1 MKRLKKILLVSLVA
15 GSLSTIGLTSC
26 DNTPATSADASV
38 VASSEE
44 ASVEETTSVPNV
56 SRIVV
61 KTPETDPKVGETIN
75 LDDFVTVYS
84 DDVESN
90 VFTATVKTEDT
101 VTLTDHILTVIAEGD
116 ITVEIT
122 EGVKTSLFRA
132 TAVSEILGNYIEDT
146 ASIGKNYFLELLYTD
161 DTSGELSGTNAG
173 WLHNENYFGY
183 YEGVLQGGEDLFT
196 GILEAGSG
204 DSYNYTMDDR
214 AGTNLVVEPGKQSDL
229 GLYYLAAAFPDLTS
243 ELSTNEAG
251 TGLDIADGADFELN
265 SLGVQFGEGD
275 DIAWGVSYEDV
286 LLGDATETA
295 KTLVFTLY
303 YNGAADWQLALET
316 DEASYTCQA
325 IEDYRTAGT
334 LPETLKVDELATKA
348 DEIAATTNY
357 TMDFKAGFFNYSD
370 GSAATMESDGGL
382 PTINETTYVD
392 ENTIY
397 TYDKDSGAAFG
408 STIEEG
414 KAYNFTNIVDGVATT
429 TITKTEDTE
438 ATTVTDIAAYASDKV
453 VTALSADGL
462 LTGLNVTGKETAED
476 GTISASG
483 TGEDDNAFI
492 LAVASLNNGA
502 DFTDWFQQTFTDG
515 VTTFADGTDW
525 EVTIA
530 EDTLEVKLSLNWD
543 GTVAYVLDFNFN
555 DFGATTVPFLTDDV
569 VLPVTE

>member
-15 GSLSTIGLTSC
+15 GSLSTVGLTSC
-26 DNTPATSADASV
+26 DDSSTT
-38 VASSEE
+38 SSEE
-44 ASVEETTSVPNV
+44 TSAAETSSLPDV

-61 KTPETDPKVGETIN
+61 KTPDTDPRVGDTID
-75 LDDFVTVYS
+75 LDEFVTVYS

-101 VTLTDHILTVIAEGD
+101 VTLTDHTLTVIAEGD
-116 ITVEIT
+116 ITVEVT
-122 EGVKTSLFRA
+122 EGVKTSIFRA
-132 TAVSEILGNYIEDT
+132 TAVSEVLGSYIDDT
-146 ASIGKNYFLELLYTD
+146 SSIGKNYFLELLYTD
-161 DTSGELSGTNAG
+161 DESGELSGTNAG

-183 YEGVLQGGEDLFT
+183 YEGVFTDGQDLFT
-196 GILEAGSG
+196 GILKAGSG
-204 DSYNYTMDDR
+204 DSYSYTMDDR

-229 GLYYLAAAFPDLTS
+229 GLYYLASAFPDLTS
-243 ELSTNEAG
+243 ELSTNEDG
-251 TGLDIADGADFELN
+251 TGLDIADGSDFELY
-265 SLGVQFGEGD
+265 SLGVQFGED
-275 DIAWGVSYEDV
+275 ADIAWGVSYEDV
-286 LLGDATETA
+286 VLGDATEAT
-295 KTLVFTLY
+295 KTLVFTLF
-303 YNGAADWQLALET
+303 YNGEADWQLALET
-316 DEASYTCQA
+316 DEASYTSQG
-325 IEDYRTAGT
+325 IEDYRTAGS
-334 LPETLKVDELATKA
+334 LPETLTVDELATKA

-357 TMDFKAGFFNYSD
+357 TMDFTAGFFNYSD
-370 GSAATMESDGGL
+370 GSAATMDSDSGL

-397 TYDKDSGAAFG
+397 TYDEDSGAAFG

-438 ATTVTDIAAYASDKV
+438 ATSVTDIAAYASDKV

-476 GTISASG
+476 GTISAAG

-492 LAVASLNNGA
+492 FAVAGLNNGA
-502 DFTDWFQQTFTDG
+502 NFTDVFTQTVEDG
-515 VTTFADGTDW
+515 VTTLADVTDW
-525 EVTIA
+525 EITIA

-555 DFGATTVPFLTDDV
+555 NFGATTVPLLTDDV
-569 VLPVTE
+569 VLPAID